1 MWGNR
6 ALDITSSFI
15 VTVGVSTAFFAAPA
29 AAEPDPLVPQPPS
42 WCPGNPPGAISASGY
57 GGYCE
62 GKSFPD
68 GTRLNAYAI
77 GMFWQ
82 PMRCIIPN
90 GSMTPPLAPPGGCGG
105 IFG

>member
-1 MWGNR
+1 MWGYK
-6 ALDITSSFI
+6 ALTSAF
-15 VTVGVSTAFFAAPA
+15 TVMAAAAMLTAAPA
-29 AAEPDPLVPQPPS
+29 AAEPDPLVPQPPL
-42 WCPGNPPGAISASGY
+42 WCPGNPPGAIAASGY

-62 GKSFPD
+62 GRSFPD

-105 IFG
+105 VFD

>member
-1 MWGNR
+1 MWGTTI
-6 ALDITSSFI
+6 LT
-15 VTVGVSTAFFAAPA
+15 GVSTLLAASVVVSAPA

-62 GKSFPD
+62 GKDFPD

-82 PMRCIIPN
+82 RCIIPN
-90 GSMTPPLAPPGGCGG
+90 GTMTPPLAPPGGCGG